1 MDSPDHASN
10 VGHPGP
16 DYERPIA
23 AETYAQLRA
32 VAHRELRKRGG
43 HGSIQTTDLVHHAYD
58 RLDRHAGQWES
69 RAHFLAVAGKA
80 MWQIL
85 VDHARE
91 RAAKKRG
98 GDHHRVSVSMA
109 DLYTTPR
116 SVDVLNLEETMT
128 RLGSLDPVQ
137 GRLVELKIFAGLQ
150 MAEIADIL
158 AMSKST
164 AEAEWR
170 HARAWL
176 RKELAETQV

>member
-1 MDSPDHASN
+1 LDSPDPVFTPDRS
-10 VGHPGP
+10 GP
-16 DYERPIA
+16 DYELSLA
-23 AETYAQLRA
+23 EETYVQLRN
-32 VAHRELRKRGG
+32 VAHRQLRKRGG
-43 HGSIQTTDLVHHAYD
+43 PASIQTTDLVHRAYD

-91 RAAKKRG
+91 RSAKKRG
-98 GDHHRVSVSMA
+98 GDHHRVSVSIA
-109 DLYTTPR
+109 ELYATPR

-128 RLGSLDPVQ
+128 RLGSLDAVQ

-150 MAEIADIL
+150 MAEIAEIL
-158 AMSKST
+158 AVSKST

-176 RKELAETQV
+176 RKELVEAQA